1 MVTGVPVTSVTVVK
15 KGVPDSGKALELGA
29 TDATAEAHTMVPVA
43 CNEPTTVPTSLG
55 EEP

>member
-29 TDATAEAHTMVPVA
+29 TDATAEGHTMVPVA